1 MRPRLK
7 TIRPDGDRRVAFA
20 YEDGLAAEL
29 DFAAYLDSRHGP
41 MLEPLREPTFF
52 ARAFIDH
59 GVLTWP
65 NGYDICPD
73 VLRVWCEAGRTLPIE
88 TTTAR
93 LALASA
99 APMPVS

>member
-7 TIRPDGDRRVAFA
+7 TIRPNGDYRVAFA

-29 DFAAYLDSRHGP
+29 DFAAYLDGRLGP

-52 ARAFIDH
+52 TQAFIDH

-73 VLRVWCEAGRTLPIE
+73 VLRVWCEAGRILPSE
-88 TTTAR
+88 TTNAR
-93 LALASA
+93 LARASSV
-99 APMPVS
+99 PMPVA